1 MRHLA
6 RNALPILLLASPGC
20 YRHVRYASPEG
31 RRVEVVNFGF
41 DTTIGALEAQTP
53 DGSIRLENVDS
64 QALLARR
71 MAELAAA
78 LAQEGGR

>member
-1 MRHLA
+1 MRYLA
-6 RNALPILLLASPGC
+6 STALSLLLLAPAGC
-20 YRHVRYASPEG
+20 YRHVRYTSPEG
-31 RRVEVVNFGF
+31 RHVEVVNFGF

-53 DGSIRLENVDS
+53 EGSIRLENVDS